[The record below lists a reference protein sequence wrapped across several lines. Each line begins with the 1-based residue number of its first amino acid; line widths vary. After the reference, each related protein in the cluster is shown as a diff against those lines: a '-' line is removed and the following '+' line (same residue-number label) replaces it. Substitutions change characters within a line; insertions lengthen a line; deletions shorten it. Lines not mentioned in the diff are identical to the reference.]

1 MKEDFKKFV
10 KSHPELVSYV
20 DNKTKSWQD
29 FYELFSLYGE
39 NSNIWNEYIKK
50 EEKLSLTDL
59 IETVKKVDVDSLQKN
74 INNINKGIALIES
87 LITKNPE
94 VNSYTPAP
102 IYKKFED

>member
-1 MKEDFKKFV
+1 MKDQFKLFV
-10 KSHPELVSYV
+10 KSHPELITYV
-20 DNKTKSWQD
+20 NKKEKTWQD
-29 FYELFSLYGE
+29 FYELYSLYGE

-59 IETVKKVDVDSLQKN
+59 IETVKKVDVDNLQKN

-87 LITKNPE
+87 LITKTPE
-94 VNSYTPAP
+94 VNNYTPAP